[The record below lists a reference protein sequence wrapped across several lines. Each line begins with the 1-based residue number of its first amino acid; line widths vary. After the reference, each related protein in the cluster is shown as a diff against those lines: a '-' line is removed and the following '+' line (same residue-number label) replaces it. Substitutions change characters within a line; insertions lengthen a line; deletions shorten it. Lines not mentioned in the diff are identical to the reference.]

1 MMDLVV
7 SAPRR
12 PLPGETLV
20 GTDFAMRLGGKGFNQ
35 AVSAARAGAK
45 ASMVGLLGNDDFGA
59 AFRVSLDAEGVDS
72 EWVGVSDRAGTGVG
86 LPIVEPD
93 GQNSIIIVP
102 RANAHVNELAVEAAR
117 DAVAAADVLLL
128 QLELP
133 VAAAVAAAGAARE
146 AGTVVV
152 LNPAPMTVLPELL
165 LECVDVLVPNEV
177 ELDALA
183 GRTVGDDVVEAAC
196 ALRARWDVDV
206 VVTLGRRGVLVA
218 PRMSEPVWIDGH
230 AVEAIDTVGAGDTF
244 CGYLGAGLAAGD
256 DLVTAAVRANAA
268 AAISVTRP
276 GSATS
281 APVADEVVGFAAGD
295 DGLDTDHPRAFAED
309 LT

>member
-12 PLPGETLV
+12 PKPGETLV

-35 AVSAARAGAK
+35 AVSAARAGSK
-45 ASMVGLLGNDDFGA
+45 ASMVGLLGNDEFGA
-59 AFRVSLDAEGVDS
+59 AFRLSLDAEGVDS
-72 EWVGVSDRAGTGVG
+72 AWVGVSEKAGTGVG

-102 RANAHVNELAVEAAR
+102 RANAQVNAVAIEAAR

-133 VAAAVAAAGAARE
+133 VATALAAARAARVSR
-146 AGTVVV
+146 TTVV
-152 LNPAPMTVLPELL
+152 LNPAPMGEFPDGL

-177 ELDALA
+177 ELDALI
-183 GRTVGDDVVEAAC
+183 GRPVGDDVEEAAR
-196 ALRARWDVDV
+196 ALQLRWDVDV

-218 PRMSEPVWIDGH
+218 QRRGPAAWLDGH
-230 AVEAIDTVGAGDTF
+230 PVEAIDTVGAGDTF
-244 CGYLGAGLAAGD
+244 CGYLGAGMAVGD
-256 DLVTAAVRANAA
+256 DLVTAATRANAA

-276 GSATS
+276 GSASS
-281 APVADEVVGFAAGD
+281 APTADEVAGFLVDKGA
-295 DGLDTDHPRAFAED
+295 LDRGARRSLAKEPS
-309 LT
+309 